1 MRYIQRIIY
10 GMTDEGHKKYNSGVN
25 TGRYTNI
32 LVSASESM
40 IRRVLR
46 VV

>member
-1 MRYIQRIIY
+1 MRNIQRIIY
-10 GMTDEGHKKYNSGVN
+10 GMTDEGHKKYISEVN

-32 LVSASESM
+32 LVLASESV